1 MGREVDMTDEEFRR
15 CLLRYKPQKGLEE
28 FPFICGN
35 PYQNR
40 QQFILSNCIIWDMY
54 VCVCNRV
61 TILCGNS

>member
-1 MGREVDMTDEEFRR
+1 MGEKWMTDEELRR

-40 QQFILSNCIIWDMY
+40 QQFICQIVLSGICMS
-54 VCVCNRV
+54 VCV
-61 TILCGNS
+61 TG